1 MSAVRPEQL
10 FDLFRLLEALEAH
23 ARRGAASSPGEAVP
37 SLEALGIP
45 LDGSALPLGGRSGRV
60 FRVKPGYN
68 PNSSSLG
75 TSVVTLLW
83 GVGLAGV
90 LFQLVGQWL
99 LTQTAQGQLVLAAG
113 EGGGSSEPVAAPPA
127 FAPAHPPAE
136 EASSS

>member
-23 ARRGAASSPGEAVP
+23 ARRGETPSTGEAAP

-45 LDGSALPLGGRSGRV
+45 LEGSILSSGGRQGRV

-83 GVGLAGV
+83 GVALAGV

-99 LTQTAQGQLVLAAG
+99 LTQTAQGQLMLAAG
-113 EGGGSSEPVAAPPA
+113 EGGASSEPVAASPP
-127 FAPAHPPAE
+127 HPPAE
-136 EASSS
+136 GVSSS